1 MFKFKTIIVIFLLF
15 FAFSNLSFAQVDKK
29 SKTVIKTEA
38 KFQYLVDVAGV
49 ETKQIC
55 LDIENN
61 IARQMGVISFKTV
74 GFPSK
79 YFVLK
84 ASSEISEGDLSKWLL
99 ANNVTVK
106 FFGDSN
112 SLEKLLSNKRKI

>member
-1 MFKFKTIIVIFLLF
+1 MIKFKTTIVIFLLF

-29 SKTVIKTEA
+29 SKTVVKTEA
-38 KFQYLVDVAGV
+38 KYQYLVDVAGV
-49 ETKQIC
+49 ETKLIC

-61 IARQMGVISFKTV
+61 IGKQAGVISFKAV

-84 ASSEISEGDLSKWLL
+84 SSIEISESDLRIWLTT
-99 ANNVTVK
+99 NNVLIK
-106 FFGDSN
+106 FFGDPN

>member
-1 MFKFKTIIVIFLLF
+1 MIKTNPLYIVIFLILF
-15 FAFSNLSFAQVDKK
+15 ISNSLHAQTAKK
-29 SKTVIKTEA
+29 LKSVIKTEA
-38 KFQYLVDVAGV
+38 KYQYLVDVAGV
-49 ETKQIC
+49 ETKLIC

-61 IARQMGVISFKTV
+61 IGKQAGVISFKAV

-84 ASSEISEGDLSKWLL
+84 SSIEISESDLRIWLTT
-99 ANNVTVK
+99 NNVLIK
-106 FFGDSN
+106 FFGDPN

>member
-1 MFKFKTIIVIFLLF
+1 MVKCKTTIVIFLLF
-15 FAFSNLSFAQVDKK
+15 FAFGNLSIAQVDKK
-29 SKTVIKTEA
+29 SKIVVKVEA

-61 IARQMGVISFKTV
+61 IAKQAGVISFKTV

-84 ASSEISEGDLSKWLL
+84 ASSEISESDLSKWLL
-99 ANNVTVK
+99 TDNATVR